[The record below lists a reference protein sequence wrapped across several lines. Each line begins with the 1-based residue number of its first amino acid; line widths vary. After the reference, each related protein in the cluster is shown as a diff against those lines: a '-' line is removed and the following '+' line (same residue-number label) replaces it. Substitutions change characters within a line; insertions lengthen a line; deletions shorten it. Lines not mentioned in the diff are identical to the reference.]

1 MAERIA
7 PFNSQHLEAICKVLA
22 DTQNGLTGQQISYIL
37 QDSKVED
44 IDPLN
49 TKWKR
54 LFNAIAEKQN
64 KKQLGNHL
72 IMFINRAMNPVNY
85 SMDKEK
91 FIWRRS
97 ELNVVLSFS
106 GLFVN
111 EEGKV
116 TRTKPE
122 TTLKGAREK
131 AGILKSKLEDRNAH
145 NEIFKYCKSELLDEN
160 YFHAVLESVK
170 GLSQRIRELSGLTND
185 GSNLITMAFN
195 TSNPIL
201 VINEF
206 ITESEISEQKGFI
219 NLLIGI
225 FGAIRNPL
233 AHTPKSYWKMT
244 EQDALDIFSTISFIH
259 RKLDV
264 VKKIK

>member
-1 MAERIA
+1 MAESIL

-22 DTQNGLTGQQISYIL
+22 DTQNGLTGPQIGYIL

-91 FIWRRS
+91 FIWRRT

-160 YFHAVLESVK
+160 YFHAVLEAVK

-201 VINEF
+201 TINEF

-233 AHTPKSYWKMT
+233 AHAPKSYWKMT

-259 RKLDV
+259 RKLDT